1 MAHASQERY
10 SALVDAKLRAT
21 LVTRDNTI
29 FNNRYEGS
37 PKAGKVKIPVR
48 DTEVAVK
55 AYDKANGVDADAG
68 TTTYLDLDI
77 DNDEAVNEIIDGFDA
92 ASVPDGIT
100 AERLDSAGYSMALSI
115 DKKSI
120 EALQG
125 AAGAN
130 ISATKT
136 ACTASTAYKEALAA
150 KRTLSR
156 NGVPQAGRWMIVS
169 PEYLEILMQD
179 DRFIKQGDLSQQL
192 VQTGAVG
199 QIAGFAV
206 YESNNMDFENT
217 ARVASKKTTTEF
229 ICGHPNWCHRVMEW
243 AVPAST
249 SAHPL
254 CRGARCTASRC
265 PSPRPCTSS
274 ASRRKAMLYCTY
286 DQYAAAGGTVPEAAF
301 GVLCSRASRM
311 IDAATFGRAE
321 SHAAGCEACREALA
335 DACAQIVGL
344 LAAASAAGAVPG
356 AASVSNDGYS
366 VTFGSNAS
374 VTAAARQEAYE
385 IIRTALGSD
394 PHDLLYRGIL

>member
-1 MAHASQERY
+1 MAHANQERY

-21 LVTRDNTI
+21 LVTRDGAI
-29 FNNRYEGS
+29 FNTRYEGS

-120 EALQG
+120 AALEAKSELLYLQEFRSMG
-125 AAGAN
+125 
-130 ISATKT
+130 
-136 ACTASTAYKEALAA
+136 TASTAYKEALAA

-156 NGVPQAGRWMIVS
+156 NGVPQTGRFMIVS

-179 DRFIKQGDLSQQL
+179 DKFIKQGDLSQQL

-217 ARVASKKTTTEF
+217 TRVSTKKTTTEF

-243 AVPAST
+243 QTPV
-249 SAHPL
+249 HL
-254 CRGARCTASRC
+254 QD
-265 PSPRPCTSS
+265 
-274 ASRRKAMLYCTY
+274 L
-286 DQYAAAGGTVPEAAF
+286 GGS
-301 GVLCSRASRM
+301 GKY
-311 IDAATFGRAE
+311 IG
-321 SHAAGCEACREALA
+321 
-335 DACAQIVGL
+335 
-344 LAAASAAGAVPG
+344 ASAVQGRKVYG
-356 AASVSNDGYS
+356 IKVSKPKTLYIK
-366 VTFGSNAS
+366 
-374 VTAAARQEAYE
+374 RIEA
-385 IIRTALGSD
+385 
-394 PHDLLYRGIL
+394 